1 MKYDFETI
9 IDRDPAI
16 RGTGKYRIMKD
27 SKGNKPPKGIVPLSV
42 ADMEFRTAPCVID
55 AIKAEADFGVL
66 GYHRLTDSFRESC
79 CQWMKTRHDW
89 DVQPDWIVPFEQVV
103 PALYNA
109 VWTFT
114 QPGDGILI
122 QTPDYHHFTG
132 ATVNTGRKVLENRL
146 VADEKGHYTV
156 DFDDFREKAKQAK
169 LFFLCSPQNPTGRV
183 WTEEEL
189 RRMGEICN
197 EYGVMVVADEIH
209 HDLIQ
214 PGYKHIVYASLGKEF
229 ADNCVICTS
238 LSKTFNLAGLCYASI
253 IIPNDE
259 VRAKF
264 QKQMGLQ
271 AFMHIERF
279 GPVAHEAAYGPSN
292 GGGDE
297 FTLRLHGVGCH
308 GARPHTGK
316 DPILLAAKVIEGFQ
330 QIISRELDP
339 LKAAV
344 ISVCSVQAGQHESK
358 NVVPHEAVL
367 AGTVRTLEEDVRTY
381 VLTRM
386 EEIVAGLC
394 SASRCSYTLEHVTKV
409 PPLTS
414 DQQLTQLVENTA
426 VELVGREN
434 VLYRPAPTMGVEDFS
449 WYTRNYNACM
459 FYFGARNVEKG
470 IITRGHNPKF
480 DIDEEC
486 FRVAMP
492 MFILLSK
499 RLMLD

>member
-1 MKYDFETI
+1 
-9 IDRDPAI
+9 
-16 RGTGKYRIMKD
+16 
-27 SKGNKPPKGIVPLSV
+27 
-42 ADMEFRTAPCVID
+42 MEFRTAPCVID

-229 ADNCVICTS
+229 ADNCVVCTS

-279 GPVAHEAAYGPSN
+279 GPVAHEAAY
-292 GGGDE
+292 
-297 FTLRLHGVGCH
+297 RH
-308 GARPHTGK
+308 GAEWLEELIQVIKGNYEYVRDFFAQHFPGVVVTELEGTYLVWCDFRCFGMSDADMK
-316 DPILLAAKVIEGFQ
+316 VFLTDECMLYLDNGTDFGAAGSGYQRINVACPRKTLADALDRFYQAAKKRG
-330 QIISRELDP
+330 
-339 LKAAV
+339 
-344 ISVCSVQAGQHESK
+344 
-358 NVVPHEAVL
+358 
-367 AGTVRTLEEDVRTY
+367 
-381 VLTRM
+381 M
-386 EEIVAGLC
+386 
-394 SASRCSYTLEHVTKV
+394 
-409 PPLTS
+409 
-414 DQQLTQLVENTA
+414 
-426 VELVGREN
+426 
-434 VLYRPAPTMGVEDFS
+434 
-449 WYTRNYNACM
+449 
-459 FYFGARNVEKG
+459 AR
-470 IITRGHNPKF
+470 
-480 DIDEEC
+480 
-486 FRVAMP
+486 
-492 MFILLSK
+492 
-499 RLMLD
+499 

>member
-55 AIKAEADFGVL
+55 AIKAEADFGVLGYHRLTDSFRESCCQWMKTRHDWDVQPDWIVPFEQVAIKAEADFGVL

-189 RRMGEICN
+189 RRMGTRRATIPWISTTSVRRPSRPSCSSS
-197 EYGVMVVADEIH
+197 APPRI
-209 HDLIQ
+209 L
-214 PGYKHIVYASLGKEF
+214 PAASGRRRSC
-229 ADNCVICTS
+229 AGWARSATS
-238 LSKTFNLAGLCYASI
+238 TASWWW
-253 IIPNDE
+253 P
-259 VRAKF
+259 
-264 QKQMGLQ
+264 
-271 AFMHIERF
+271 
-279 GPVAHEAAYGPSN
+279 
-292 GGGDE
+292 
-297 FTLRLHGVGCH
+297 
-308 GARPHTGK
+308 
-316 DPILLAAKVIEGFQ
+316 
-330 QIISRELDP
+330 
-339 LKAAV
+339 
-344 ISVCSVQAGQHESK
+344 
-358 NVVPHEAVL
+358 
-367 AGTVRTLEEDVRTY
+367 
-381 VLTRM
+381 TRSTT
-386 EEIVAGLC
+386 I
-394 SASRCSYTLEHVTKV
+394 
-409 PPLTS
+409 
-414 DQQLTQLVENTA
+414 
-426 VELVGREN
+426 
-434 VLYRPAPTMGVEDFS
+434 
-449 WYTRNYNACM
+449 
-459 FYFGARNVEKG
+459 
-470 IITRGHNPKF
+470 
-480 DIDEEC
+480 
-486 FRVAMP
+486 
-492 MFILLSK
+492 
-499 RLMLD
+499 

>member
-146 VADEKGHYTV
+146 VADE
-156 DFDDFREKAKQAK
+156 
-169 LFFLCSPQNPTGRV
+169 
-183 WTEEEL
+183 
-189 RRMGEICN
+189 
-197 EYGVMVVADEIH
+197 IH

-279 GPVAHEAAYGPSN
+279 GPVAHEAAY
-292 GGGDE
+292 
-297 FTLRLHGVGCH
+297 RH
-308 GARPHTGK
+308 GAGW
-316 DPILLAAKVIEGFQ
+316 
-330 QIISRELDP
+330 
-339 LKAAV
+339 
-344 ISVCSVQAGQHESK
+344 
-358 NVVPHEAVL
+358 
-367 AGTVRTLEEDVRTY
+367 LEELIQVIKGNYEYVRDFFAQHFPGVVVTELEGTY
-381 VLTRM
+381 LVWCDFRCFGMSDADMKVFLTDECM
-386 EEIVAGLC
+386 
-394 SASRCSYTLEHVTKV
+394 
-409 PPLTS
+409 
-414 DQQLTQLVENTA
+414 
-426 VELVGREN
+426 
-434 VLYRPAPTMGVEDFS
+434 LYLDNGTD
-449 WYTRNYNACM
+449 
-459 FYFGARNVEKG
+459 FGAAGSGYQRINVACPRK
-470 IITRGHNPKF
+470 TLADALDRFYQAARKRGMA
-480 DIDEEC
+480 
-486 FRVAMP
+486 R
-492 MFILLSK
+492 
-499 RLMLD
+499 